1 VEEAGTIYVCE
12 PGPRVEGSWYVCV
25 LRLEKRAEKRSF
37 AMGFRACW
45 GTILKSDGTRLNL
58 QHRWDIPSPYETNH
72 ILTHFIPKRE
82 LSAF

>member
-1 VEEAGTIYVCE
+1 MEEAGTIYVCE

-45 GTILKSDGTRLNL
+45 GTILKSDGT
-58 QHRWDIPSPYETNH
+58 
-72 ILTHFIPKRE
+72 
-82 LSAF
+82 